1 MHTDKTDIF
10 ISYRHS
16 DSAASARSIRD
27 RLVLNFQH
35 VYLDVSNIRPG
46 EHIIQDIQKALSSC
60 HTLLVIIGKSWISA
74 INERGRRLD
83 QSDDVVRLEILTA
96 FQLGL
101 NVIPILVNDAHMPT
115 SSELPAELTWLTQL
129 SGLQIRHAQFD
140 NDISELINSIRSFAA
155 SPDSEASSTKDATDI
170 TGTWE
175 GTLTRG
181 EGKHQKMIKCRYV
194 FLESPSPPGP
204 IRNYEFRVEY
214 LGLIKEDELVGPRQ
228 STYGSV
234 ALDGKSITP
243 INLPDQVEKM
253 NARPW
258 VHYNMTLLD
267 SRTIKGHYGY
277 RLKVLWM
284 DKKMFWSS
292 LLIHKTSDEVD
303 PYYKNLIH
311 GERLNQG

>member
-1 MHTDKTDIF
+1 MSTSKTDIF

-60 HTLLVIIGKSWISA
+60 HTLLVIIGKSWLNA
-74 INERGRRLD
+74 TNERGRRLD
-83 QSDDVVRLEILTA
+83 HPDDVVRLEILTA

-101 NVIPILVNDAHMPT
+101 NIIPILVDDADMPKP
-115 SSELPAELTWLTQL
+115 SELPAELTWLTQL

-140 NDISELINSIRSFAA
+140 NDINELITSIRSFSAY
-155 SPDSEASSTKDATDI
+155 PDSETTSANEINDI

-175 GTLTRG
+175 GTITRG

-204 IRNYEFRVEY
+204 VRHYEFRVEY
-214 LGLIKEDELVGPRQ
+214 LGLIKEEELVGPRQ
-228 STYGSV
+228 SMYGSV
-234 ALDGKSITP
+234 ALEGNSITP
-243 INLPDQVEKM
+243 LNLPEQVEKM

-258 VHYNMTLLD
+258 VHYNMTVLD
-267 SRTIKGHYGY
+267 PRTIKGHYGY

-284 DKKMFWSS
+284 DKKMFWST

-311 GERLNQG
+311 GERLKAS